1 MALDHALTPEGAL
14 PLDGTAGTLIA
25 RIWLPGKG
33 PVVVRVDA
41 NGVYDLTRRF
51 PTIADIL
58 TEADPAV
65 AVNAATPSGR
75 IGALA
80 DILAASAPNRRNE
93 DEAHFLAPQDI
104 QPVKAAGVTFAASM
118 LERVIEE
125 QAKGDP
131 ARAEAVREAVREK
144 VGDDLSTVEP
154 GSEAAEELKLRLIE
168 LGVWS
173 QYLEV
178 GIGPYAEIFTKCPP
192 MAAVGTGAMIGL
204 RPDSDWN
211 NPEPEVVL
219 VIAPSGEIVGATL
232 GNDVNLRDIEGRSAL
247 LLGRAKDNNAS
258 CALGPFIRLFDQ
270 SFGIDDVRQAVVT
283 LLLTGTDNFRMEG
296 ASSMGEISRAPEALA
311 KATLSSAHQY
321 PDGAFLMCGTMF
333 APTDLR
339 DGEGFTHKLDDVVEI
354 ATPTLGRLA
363 NKVTTT
369 DKAPPWTFGVRDL
382 IRSLAAR
389 GLG

>member
-1 MALDHALTPEGAL
+1 MRTLLTPEAVL
-14 PLDGTAGTLIA
+14 PVDGTAGALAARVWRPGLGPSIA
-25 RIWLPGKG
+25 R
-33 PVVVRVDA
+33 VTA
-41 NGVYDLTRRF
+41 EGVFDVTRNF
-51 PTIADIL
+51 PTIADL
-58 TEADPAV
+58 LAADDPAV
-65 AVNAATPSGR
+65 ALKAVTLGER
-75 IGALA
+75 IGGLA
-80 DILAASAPNRRNE
+80 ELLAASAPGERSPER
-93 DEAHFLAPQDI
+93 AYFLAPQDI

-131 ARAEAVREAVREK
+131 AKAEAVRAAVREK
-144 VGDDLSTVEP
+144 VGDDLSKVEP
-154 GSEAAEELKLRLIE
+154 GSPQAEALKARLIE

-192 MAAVGTGAMIGL
+192 MAAVGLGAEVGL

-219 VIAPSGEIVGATL
+219 VLAPSGRIVGATL

-258 CALGPFIRLFDQ
+258 CALGPFLRFFDET
-270 SFGIDDVRQAVVT
+270 FGIDDVRRAVVAMT
-283 LLLTGTDNFRMEG
+283 VTGADNFRMEG
-296 ASSMGEISRAPEALA
+296 RSSMGEISRDPEALA
-311 KATLSSAHQY
+311 AATLSADHQY

-339 DGEGFTHKLDDVVEI
+339 DGEGFTHKQGDVVEI
-354 ATPTLGRLA
+354 STPKLGRLA
-363 NKVTTT
+363 NRVTTT
-369 DKAPPWTFGVRDL
+369 HAAPPWSYGVRAL
-382 IRSLAAR
+382 MRSLAAR

>member
-14 PLDGTAGTLIA
+14 PVDGTAGTLIA

-33 PVVVRVDA
+33 PAVVRIDSD
-41 NGVYDLTRRF
+41 GVYDLTRRF
-51 PTIADIL
+51 PTIADL
-58 TEADPAV
+58 LSETDPAA
-65 AVNAATPSGR
+65 AVNAATPSSR
-75 IGALA
+75 VGALD
-80 DILAASAPNRRNE
+80 DILAASAPNRRSA

-144 VGDDLSTVEP
+144 VGGDLSKVEP
-154 GSEAAEELKLRLIE
+154 GSDAAEALKLRLIE

-219 VIAPSGEIVGATL
+219 VIAPSGQIVGATL

-283 LLLTGTDNFRMEG
+283 LLLTGEDNFRMEG
-296 ASSMGEISRAPEALA
+296 ASSMGEISRDPEALA
-311 KATLSSAHQY
+311 SATLSSAHQY

-339 DGEGFTHKLDDVVEI
+339 DGEGFTHKMGDVVEI

>member
-1 MALDHALTPEGAL
+1 MALDYALTPEGAL
-14 PLDGTAGTLIA
+14 PADGTAGTLVA
-25 RIWLPGKG
+25 RISLPGKG
-33 PVVVRVDA
+33 PAVVRIDA
-41 NGVYDLTRRF
+41 DGVYDLTRRF

-58 TEADPAV
+58 SKADPAT
-65 AVNAATPSGR
+65 AVNAVTPSRR
-75 IGALA
+75 IGALE
-80 DILAASAPNRRNE
+80 DILAASAPDRRTA

-144 VGDDLSTVEP
+144 VGDDLLKVEP
-154 GSEAAEELKLRLIE
+154 GSQAAEDLKLRLIE

-178 GIGPYAEIFTKCPP
+178 GIGPYAEIFTKCSP
-192 MAAVGTGAMIGL
+192 MAAVGTGALIGL

-211 NPEPEVVL
+211 NPEPEIVL
-219 VIAPSGEIVGATL
+219 VIAPSGQIVGATL

-270 SFGIDDVRQAVVT
+270 SFGIDDVRQAVVS
-283 LLLTGTDNFRMEG
+283 LLLTGEDNFRMEG
-296 ASSMGEISRAPEALA
+296 ASSMREISRDPEALA
-311 KATLSSAHQY
+311 SATLSSAHQY

-339 DGEGFTHKLDDVVEI
+339 DGDGFTHKMGDVVEI

>member
-1 MALDHALTPEGAL
+1 MKDLLTPEATLPADGTDGAL
-14 PLDGTAGTLIA
+14 VARVWRPGLGPSLARVTADGLFDVT
-25 RIWLPGKG
+25 RI
-33 PVVVRVDA
+33 
-41 NGVYDLTRRF
+41 F
-51 PTIADIL
+51 PTVADL
-58 TEADPAV
+58 LAETDPA
-65 AVNAATPSGR
+65 AALKSVTLGER
-75 IGALA
+75 IAGL
-80 DILAASAPNRRNE
+80 DELLAASAPELRGE
-93 DEAHFLAPQDI
+93 DRAHLLAPADV

-131 ARAEAVREAVREK
+131 AKAEAVRAAVAEK
-144 VGDDLSTVEP
+144 VGDDLSKVAP
-154 GSEAAEELKLRLIE
+154 GSDAAEELKQRLIE

-192 MAAVGTGAMIGL
+192 MAAVGHGAKIGL
-204 RPDSDWN
+204 RPDSAWN
-211 NPEPEVVL
+211 NPEPEIVL
-219 VIAPSGEIVGATL
+219 ALAPTGEIVGATL

-258 CALGPFIRLFDQ
+258 CALGPFLRLFDDT
-270 SFGIDDVRQAVVT
+270 FGLSDVRQAVVSLT
-283 LLLTGTDNFRMEG
+283 LTGQDNFRMEG
-296 ASSMGEISRAPEALA
+296 SSSMGRISRDPKELA
-311 KATLSSAHQY
+311 AATLSADHQY

-339 DGEGFTHKLDDVVEI
+339 DGEGFTHKLGDVVEI
-354 ATPTLGRLA
+354 STPKLGRLA
-363 NKVTTT
+363 NLT
-369 DKAPPWTFGVRDL
+369 DSTHAAPPWRFGVRAL

>member
-1 MALDHALTPEGAL
+1 MALDYALTPEGAL
-14 PLDGTAGTLIA
+14 PVDGTAGTLIA

-33 PVVVRVDA
+33 PTVVRVDA
-41 NGVYDLTRRF
+41 DGVYDLTRRF

-80 DILAASAPNRRNE
+80 DILAASAPDRRSE

-131 ARAEAVREAVREK
+131 ARAKAVREAVREQ
-144 VGDDLSTVEP
+144 VGDDLSKVEP

-296 ASSMGEISRAPEALA
+296 SSSMGEISRDPEALA

>member
-14 PLDGTAGTLIA
+14 PVDGTAGTLIA

-33 PVVVRVDA
+33 PAVVRVDA
-41 NGVYDLTRRF
+41 DGVYDLTRRF

-65 AVNAATPSGR
+65 AINSATPSGR

-80 DILAASAPNRRNE
+80 DILAASAPDRRNE

-144 VGDDLSTVEP
+144 VGDDLSKVEP

-270 SFGIDDVRQAVVT
+270 SFSIDDVRQAVVT

-296 ASSMGEISRAPEALA
+296 ASSMGEISRDPEALA

>member
-14 PLDGTAGTLIA
+14 PVDGSAGTLIA

-33 PVVVRVDA
+33 PAVVRVDA
-41 NGVYDLTRRF
+41 DGVYDLTRRF

-80 DILAASAPNRRNE
+80 DILAASAPDRRSE

-144 VGDDLSTVEP
+144 VGDDLSKVEP
-154 GSEAAEELKLRLIE
+154 GSEAAEELKLRLME

-219 VIAPSGEIVGATL
+219 VIAPSGQIIGATL

-296 ASSMGEISRAPEALA
+296 ASSMSEISRDPEALA
-311 KATLSSAHQY
+311 NAALSSAHQY

>member
-1 MALDHALTPEGAL
+1 MSLDVALTPEGAL
-14 PLDGTAGTLIA
+14 PVDGTTGVLVA
-25 RIWLPGKG
+25 RIWRPGIG
-33 PVVVRVDA
+33 PAIVRIDA
-41 NGVYDLTRRF
+41 DGVYDLTRLF
-51 PTIADIL
+51 PTIADVL
-58 TEADPAV
+58 SEADPAA
-65 AVNAATPSGR
+65 AVKAAVSGER

-80 DILAASAPNRRNE
+80 DLLAASAPDVRGE
-93 DEAHFLAPQDI
+93 DVAHFLAPQDL

-131 ARAEAVREAVREK
+131 ARAESVREAVREK
-144 VGDDLSTVEP
+144 VGDDLSKVSP
-154 GSEAAEELKLRLIE
+154 GSDAAEELKERLIE

-178 GIGPYAEIFTKCPP
+178 GIGPYAEIFTKGPP
-192 MAAVGTGAMIGL
+192 MSAVGTGAYIGL

-219 VIAPSGEIVGATL
+219 AIAPTGRIVGATL

-258 CALGPFIRLFDQ
+258 CALGPFLRLFDD

-283 LLLTGTDNFRMEG
+283 LNLQGQDNFRMEG
-296 ASSMGEISRAPEALA
+296 ASSMGEISRDPEDLA
-311 KATLSSAHQY
+311 EATLSSAHQY

-339 DGEGFTHKLDDVVEI
+339 DGEGFTHKMGDVVEI

-363 NKVTTT
+363 NRVTTT
-369 DKAPPWTFGVRDL
+369 DKAPPWTFGLRAL
-382 IRSLAAR
+382 MRSLAAR

>member
-1 MALDHALTPEGAL
+1 MRELLTMEAAL
-14 PLDGTAGTLIA
+14 PADGAAGVLVARVWRPDLGPSVARVTA
-25 RIWLPGKG
+25 
-33 PVVVRVDA
+33 D
-41 NGVYDLTRRF
+41 GVFELTRNF
-51 PTIADIL
+51 PT
-58 TEADPAV
+58 V
-65 AVNAATPSGR
+65 
-75 IGALA
+75 A
-80 DILAASAPNRRNE
+80 DILAADDPAAAVVATTLGERIGGVAELLAASAPDARG
-93 DEAHFLAPQDI
+93 DDAAHFLAPQDL

-131 ARAEAVREAVREK
+131 AKAEAVRAAVRDK
-144 VGDDLSTVEP
+144 VGDDLSKVAP
-154 GSEAAEELKLRLIE
+154 GSPQAAELKERLIE

-192 MAAVGTGAMIGL
+192 MAAVGVGAEIGL

-211 NPEPEVVL
+211 NPEPEIVL
-219 VIAPSGEIVGATL
+219 VLAPDGRIVGATL
-232 GNDVNLRDIEGRSAL
+232 GNDVNLRDIEGLSAL

-258 CALGPFIRLFDQ
+258 CALGPFIRLFDET
-270 SFGIDDVRQAVVT
+270 FGIDDVRQAVVG
-283 LLLTGTDNFRMEG
+283 LTVSGEDNFRMEG
-296 ASSMGEISRAPEALA
+296 RSSMAEISRDPEDLA
-311 KATLSSAHQY
+311 KATLSADHQY

-339 DGEGFTHKLDDVVEI
+339 DGEGFTHKLGDVVEI
-354 ATPTLGRLA
+354 ATPKLGRLS

-369 DKAPPWTFGVRDL
+369 HAAPAWDFGLRAL
-382 IRSLAAR
+382 MRSLAAR

>member
-1 MALDHALTPEGAL
+1 MLELLTPASAL
-14 PLDGTAGTLIA
+14 PEDGTAGTLVARAWRPGLGPSIA
-25 RIWLPGKG
+25 VVTADGLYDVTRNLP
-33 PVVVRVDA
+33 
-41 NGVYDLTRRF
+41 TM
-51 PTIADIL
+51 ADVL
-58 TEADPAV
+58 ASDDPA
-65 AVNAATPSGR
+65 ATVKGLTLGER
-75 IGALA
+75 IGGLENL
-80 DILAASAPNRRNE
+80 LAASAPGRRST
-93 DEAHFLAPQDI
+93 DEAHLLAPQDV

-131 ARAEAVREAVREK
+131 AKAEAVRAAVREK
-144 VGDDLSTVEP
+144 VGDDLSKVQP
-154 GSEAAEELKLRLIE
+154 GSAQAEELKARMIE

-192 MAAVGTGAMIGL
+192 MAAVGMGAEIGL

-219 VIAPSGEIVGATL
+219 VLAPSGRIVGATL

-258 CALGPFIRLFDQ
+258 CALGPFVRLFDDT
-270 SFGIDDVRQAVVT
+270 FGIDDVRQAVVQMT
-283 LLLTGTDNFRMEG
+283 VTGDDNFRMEG
-296 ASSMGEISRAPEALA
+296 SSSMGQISRDPEDLA
-311 KATLSSAHQY
+311 SATLSADHQY

-339 DGEGFTHKLDDVVEI
+339 DGEGFTHKLGDVVEI
-354 ATPTLGRLA
+354 STPKLGRLA

-369 DKAPPWTFGVRDL
+369 HAAPAWDYGVRAL
-382 IRSLAAR
+382 MRSLAAR

>member
-14 PLDGTAGTLIA
+14 PVDGTAGTLIA

-33 PVVVRVDA
+33 PAVVRVDA
-41 NGVYDLTRRF
+41 DGVYDLTRRF

-80 DILAASAPNRRNE
+80 DILAASAPDRRSE

-144 VGDDLSTVEP
+144 VGDDLSKVEP
-154 GSEAAEELKLRLIE
+154 GSEAAEELKLRLME

-219 VIAPSGEIVGATL
+219 VIAPSGQIIGATL

-296 ASSMGEISRAPEALA
+296 ASSMSEISRDPEALA
-311 KATLSSAHQY
+311 NATLSSAHQY

>member
-1 MALDHALTPEGAL
+1 MRELLTAEHVLPE
-14 PLDGTAGTLIA
+14 DGVAGTLVA
-25 RIWLPGKG
+25 RVWRPGLG
-33 PVVVRVDA
+33 
-41 NGVYDLTRRF
+41 
-51 PTIADIL
+51 
-58 TEADPAV
+58 PAV
-65 AVNAATPSGR
+65 AVVTADGLFDVTRNFPTMADVLGAEDPAASIQAVTLGER
-75 IGALA
+75 IGDLD
-80 DILAASAPNRRNE
+80 DILAASGPDDRTDAAPYV
-93 DEAHFLAPQDI
+93 LAPQDI

-131 ARAEAVREAVREK
+131 AKAEAVRAAVRDK
-144 VGDDLSTVEP
+144 VGDDLSKVQP
-154 GSEAAEELKLRLIE
+154 GSTQAEALKARLIE

-192 MAAVGTGAMIGL
+192 MAAVGPGAAVGL

-219 VIAPSGEIVGATL
+219 ALAPSGRIVGATL
-232 GNDVNLRDIEGRSAL
+232 GNDVNLRDIEGLSAL

-258 CALGPFIRLFDQ
+258 CALGPFLRLFDNT
-270 SFGIDDVRQAVVT
+270 FGLDDVRQAVVEMT
-283 LLLTGTDNFRMEG
+283 VVGADNFRMEG
-296 ASSMGEISRAPEALA
+296 RSSMGEISRDPEDLA
-311 KATLSSAHQY
+311 AATLSADHQY

-339 DGEGFTHKLDDVVEI
+339 DGEGFTHKRDDVVEI
-354 ATPTLGRLA
+354 STPLLGRLA
-363 NKVTTT
+363 NRVTSTR
-369 DKAPPWTFGVRDL
+369 DAPAWNFGVRAL
-382 IRSLAAR
+382 MRSLAAR

>member
-14 PLDGTAGTLIA
+14 PIDGTAGTLIA

-33 PVVVRVDA
+33 PAVVRVDDD
-41 NGVYDLTRRF
+41 GVYDLTRNF
-51 PTIADIL
+51 PTIADVL
-58 TEADPAV
+58 SEAVPAI
-65 AVNAATPSGR
+65 AINAATPSGR
-75 IGALA
+75 VGALA
-80 DILAASAPNRRNE
+80 DILAASAPGRRSQ

-131 ARAEAVREAVREK
+131 ARAEALREAVREK
-144 VGDDLSTVEP
+144 VGDDLSKVKP
-154 GSEAAEELKLRLIE
+154 GSDAAEALKLRLIE

-219 VIAPSGEIVGATL
+219 AIAPSGQIVGATL

-258 CALGPFIRLFDQ
+258 CALGPFIRLFDA

-283 LLLTGTDNFRMEG
+283 LLLTGEDNFRMEG
-296 ASSMGEISRAPEALA
+296 SSSMSEISRDPEALA
-311 KATLSSAHQY
+311 SATLSSAHQY
-321 PDGAFLMCGTMF
+321 PDGVFLMCGTMF

-339 DGEGFTHKLDDVVEI
+339 DGDGFTHKMDDVVEI

-369 DKAPPWTFGVRDL
+369 DKAPPWTFGVREL